1 MSKKFLR
8 TLIAVLLV
16 CAMLPLPGA
25 GFAEE
30 GTAAGWVLA
39 RRTDGADALPRQ

>member
-16 CAMLPLPGA
+16 CSMLTIPTAYAESGTVTGSDVNLRSGPGTNYTV
-25 GFAEE
+25 E
-30 GTAAGWVLA
+30 G
-39 RRTDGADALPRQ
+39 